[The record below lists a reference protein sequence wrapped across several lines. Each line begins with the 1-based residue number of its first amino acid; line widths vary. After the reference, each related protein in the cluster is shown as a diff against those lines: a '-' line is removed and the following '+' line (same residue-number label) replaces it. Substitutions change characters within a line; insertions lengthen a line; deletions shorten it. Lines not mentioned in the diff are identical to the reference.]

1 MLILFAQQLSAETDY
16 RVVPATGS
24 GGRDAIL
31 SQIPVDHA
39 SDYPRSKTALVLA
52 GGGLTG
58 AVYEMGALRAIN
70 DLLDD
75 FTVND
80 FDIFVGTSAGAI
92 VAAGL
97 ANGITPQE
105 MLQSLDGNH
114 PFIRPIKR
122 RDLFRINV
130 SEFSNRGLAL
140 PRAMWDA
147 LLHYVTH
154 PSDINVL
161 DLAWFILDALPS
173 AIYDVKALEQY
184 MHDVVTSAG
193 GSAEFGRLS
202 KELFI
207 IATELDTGDR
217 AVFGKGYRDTTIP
230 RAVSASAAIPLF
242 YKPVQIGDREYVDGG
257 LRGNASLDLAI
268 ERGAELVVCINPLT
282 PIDHTRRYANGDATP
297 PSTHGMQAVTNQI
310 MRIMMHAGLH
320 YHVKN
325 LRRRHP
331 NVDIILIEPSPDDV
345 VMLDSNVMR
354 LSSRM
359 RIAQH
364 GYESVTIDLASEYS
378 YYKDVLARNQFKISR
393 SRVIPQLEK
402 MEQAGD
408 DAESV
413 REILEMSPK
422 TIRRNGKRMLT
433 HTLTELEVVLDEMDA
448 AL

>member
-1 MLILFAQQLSAETDY
+1 MLIVFD
-16 RVVPATGS
+16 ATIIGRNTSPSYPLIGS
-24 GGRDAIL
+24 DCRDATL
-31 SQIPVDHA
+31 SQTYHDHA
-39 SDYPRSKTALVLA
+39 NDYPRSKTALVLA

-75 FTVND
+75 YTVND

-105 MLQSLDGNH
+105 MLQSLDGTH

-122 RDLFRINV
+122 RDLFSVNM
-130 SEFSNRGLAL
+130 SEFRNRGLAL

-147 LLHYVTH
+147 LLHYATH
-154 PSDINVL
+154 PTDINLL
-161 DLAWFILDALPS
+161 DLAWFVLDALPS
-173 AIYDVKALEQY
+173 AVYDVASLEQY
-184 MHDVVTSAG
+184 MCDVMTSAG
-193 GSAEFGRLS
+193 GSADFGRLS

-217 AVFGKGYRDTTIP
+217 AVFGPGYRDTTIP

-242 YKPVQIGDREYVDGG
+242 YKPVRIGDREYVDGG

-282 PIDHTRRYANGDATP
+282 PIDHTRRYEDGDPTP
-297 PSTHGMQAVTNQI
+297 PSANGMQAVANQI

-331 NVDIILIEPSPDDV
+331 NVDIILIEPQPDDV
-345 VMLDSNVMR
+345 VMLGSNVMR

-364 GYESVTIDLASEYS
+364 GYESVTIELASEYN
-378 YYKDVLARNQFKISR
+378 YYRDVLARNQFKISR
-393 SRVIPQLEK
+393 SRVIPQLAK

-408 DAESV
+408 DAETV
-413 REILEMSPK
+413 REILEMAPQGH
-422 TIRRNGKRMLT
+422 RRNGKRMLNRA
-433 HTLTELEVVLDEMDA
+433 LDDLEVVLDRMEA
-448 AL
+448 ES